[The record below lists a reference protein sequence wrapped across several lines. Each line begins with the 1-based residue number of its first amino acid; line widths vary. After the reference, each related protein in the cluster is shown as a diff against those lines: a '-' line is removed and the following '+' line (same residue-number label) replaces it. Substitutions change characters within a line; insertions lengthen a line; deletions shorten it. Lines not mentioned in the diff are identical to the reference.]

1 VNALVAEKGRK
12 GTALAQRTIVQLED
26 DLDGG
31 PADTTV
37 SFAFEGTAYEIDL
50 NSNNAAKMRDA
61 FAPYIGSARKAG
73 RGGAPRRAAA
83 VSRRSSGNRTNDI
96 REWARENG
104 FTVNDRGRLSR
115 EVVDAYEAAH

>member
-1 VNALVAEKGRK
+1 MHLAAKKGRK

-73 RGGAPRRAAA
+73 RGGGGARRAAA
-83 VSRRSSGNRTNDI
+83 ASRRSSGNRTNDI